1 MQGLSQA
8 ISTSPKPYPVPSW
21 CPDFAA
27 SARHTPFALLN
38 SNKGT
43 YDCSG
48 PEQRKVVNLQIS
60 HNIITT
66 SGFMIDT
73 EMKTVSF
80 DGYAVGLPD
89 PLALLQLCVEVDGH
103 YRPTNQHRIE
113 VLWRTLL

>member
-1 MQGLSQA
+1 MSALLRQILGFVSLSSVEA
-8 ISTSPKPYPVPSW
+8 TDSNGRHDLPSW
-21 CPDFAA
+21 CPDFAV
-27 SARHTPFALLN
+27 SARHTLFALLN

-48 PEQRKVVNLQIS
+48 PEQRKAVNPQIS

-73 EMKTVSF
+73 VMKTVSF

-89 PLALLQLCVEVDGH
+89 PLALLQLLC
-103 YRPTNQHRIE
+103 
-113 VLWRTLL
+113 